1 VSQGLLKSAAVVG
14 GMAFLSRVLG
24 LVRDIVIARVFGAG
38 SSADA
43 FFVAFKIPNFL
54 RRLFAEGSFSQ
65 AFVPVMS
72 VYRTRR
78 APMETQELVA
88 ATSGVLGGILLA
100 VTALGTLA
108 APLLVLVFAPGFL
121 TDGAKYDLTVQLMR
135 LTFPYVLFI
144 SLTALAGSVLNSFGH
159 FAVPAFTPVLLNL
172 CLIGAALWLAPHM
185 EEPVTALAWGVLIAG
200 VTQLLFQL
208 PFLRFIHMLPRPR
221 WRRDHADVRRIL
233 GLMLPG
239 IFGSSVTQINL
250 LIDTLMASFLVSG
263 SVSWLYYSDRLME
276 FPLGVFGIA
285 LATVILPRLSLHHAE
300 ASPVDYGRTLDW
312 ALRMVIVIGVP
323 AAAGLFMLAGPLFA
337 TLFQY
342 GEFRPQ
348 DVRMASSS
356 LQAYAIGLLGF
367 ILVKVLAPAF
377 YARQDTRTPVRIG
390 MIAILANIVMNIG
403 FVVPMV
409 SWGVP
414 APHAG
419 LALATTLAAFLNA
432 GLLYRQLRSDDHYRP
447 LPGWRRL
454 LLQVGAATAVM
465 LLVLGNLAVDP
476 QDYFAWAWDKR
487 VSHLLLLAVA
497 GMIAYF
503 ACIRLFGLRWRQ
515 IAHPQESV

>member
-1 VSQGLLKSAAVVG
+1 
-14 GMAFLSRVLG
+14 
-24 LVRDIVIARVFGAG
+24 
-38 SSADA
+38 
-43 FFVAFKIPNFL
+43 
-54 RRLFAEGSFSQ
+54 
-65 AFVPVMS
+65 
-72 VYRTRR
+72 
-78 APMETQELVA
+78 
-88 ATSGVLGGILLA
+88 
-100 VTALGTLA
+100 
-108 APLLVLVFAPGFL
+108 
-121 TDGAKYDLTVQLMR
+121 
-135 LTFPYVLFI
+135 
-144 SLTALAGSVLNSFGH
+144 
-159 FAVPAFTPVLLNL
+159 
-172 CLIGAALWLAPHM
+172 
-185 EEPVTALAWGVLIAG
+185 
-200 VTQLLFQL
+200 
-208 PFLRFIHMLPRPR
+208 
-221 WRRDHADVRRIL
+221 
-233 GLMLPG
+233 
-239 IFGSSVTQINL
+239 
-250 LIDTLMASFLVSG
+250 
-263 SVSWLYYSDRLME
+263 
-276 FPLGVFGIA
+276 
-285 LATVILPRLSLHHAE
+285 
-300 ASPVDYGRTLDW
+300 
-312 ALRMVIVIGVP
+312 
-323 AAAGLFMLAGPLFA
+323 
-337 TLFQY
+337 
-342 GEFRPQ
+342 
-348 DVRMASSS
+348 MASSS